1 MYNIRVEIEQK
12 RGLMAKQTADSYDA
26 SQIQVLEGLEPV
38 RKRPGMYIGSTGYD
52 GVHHLIKEI
61 ADNCI
66 DEAIAGYGTMVT
78 IELLED
84 GGCRVTDNGRGIP
97 VDVHPKTGK
106 STLETVLTV
115 LHAGGKFGGG
125 GYKVSSGLHGVG
137 SSVVNAL
144 STKFVAEVSHGGEL
158 YQIEFAEGKPL
169 NELKNLG
176 KTDMPRGTRIT
187 FYPDT
192 KIFKEFTKF
201 DYSWVLD
208 YLRHQAYLTKGVRA
222 KVYDYRTGDRYEFY
236 FDGGIKSY
244 VKHLNFGKDV
254 LEDEIFYV
262 EKQVEDSMVEI
273 AMQYNDSYTEN
284 VMAFANNVY
293 NPEGGMHLVG
303 FRSAMTRV
311 INDYARKN
319 GLLKEKEDNLTGDDI
334 REGQTAVILVKLPD
348 PQFEGQT
355 KNKLGNPEVRRYVE
369 SVTNEYYSYYLE
381 EHPAAAKKIIGKAIL
396 AARARKAARAARE
409 NVIRK
414 GVLEGSSLPGKLADC
429 SSRNPDECELYIV
442 EGDSAGGSAKVG
454 RDSRTQAI
462 LPLRGKVLNTE
473 RARLDRM
480 LNNNEIVS
488 LIKGLGVGIG
498 DQFDIKG
505 LRYNRIIIMT
515 DADVDGSHIATLLL
529 TFFFRYMTEVIESGH
544 IYLAKPPLFEL
555 TRSGNKESD
564 FIYDEPDLDVLLDKQ
579 IAARKTNGTKV
590 DGAAERFKQAGYTD
604 QKRYKGLGEMDATQL
619 WETTMNPEKR
629 VLIQVKVADAEKADA
644 IFNKLM
650 GDEVELRKSFIQA
663 RAKDVNLDDLDV

>member
-1 MYNIRVEIEQK
+1 
-12 RGLMAKQTADSYDA
+12 MATAKTKSELADEYDA

-52 GVHHLIKEI
+52 GWHHLIKEI
-61 ADNCI
+61 ADNCV
-66 DEAIAGYGTMVT
+66 DEAIAGFATTVKV
-78 IELLED
+78 ELLPD

-97 VDVHPKTGK
+97 VDKHPKTHV

-144 STKFVAEVSHGGEL
+144 SEKFIAEVSHHGEL
-158 YQIEFAEGKPL
+158 YRVEFSEGK
-169 NELKNLG
+169 EIGKIKNLG

-192 KIFKEFTKF
+192 KIFKEFKKF
-201 DYSWVLD
+201 DRNWVMK
-208 YLRHQAYLTKGVRA
+208 YLRHQAYLTKGIRA
-222 KVYDYRTGDRYEFY
+222 KLIDYRENEQHPFRYEFY

-244 VKHLNFGKDV
+244 VKHLNIGKDT
-254 LEDEIFYV
+254 LSPDIFYV
-262 EKQVEDSMVEI
+262 DKKVEDTEVEI
-273 AMQYNDSYTEN
+273 ALQYNDGYSEN
-284 VMAFANNVY
+284 VMPFANNVY
-293 NPEGGMHLVG
+293 NPEGGSHLVG

-319 GLLKEKEDNLTGDDI
+319 NLLKEKEDNLTGDDI
-334 REGQTAVILVKLPD
+334 REGQTAVILVKIPD

-355 KNKLGNPEVRRYVE
+355 KNKLGNPETRRYVDQVM
-369 SVTNEYYSYYLE
+369 SEYFSYYLE
-381 EHPAAAKKIIGKAIL
+381 ENPAAAKAIVNKAVL

-414 GVLEGSSLPGKLADC
+414 GAFGGTNLPGKLADC
-429 SSRNPDECELYIV
+429 SSRDPAECELYIV

-480 LNNNEIVS
+480 LANQEIVS
-488 LIKGLGVGIG
+488 LIKGMGVGIG
-498 DQFDIKG
+498 DQFDMSG
-505 LRYNRIIIMT
+505 LRYDRVIIMT

-529 TFFFRYMTEVIESGH
+529 TFFFRYMPQVVEDGH
-544 IYLAKPPLFEL
+544 VYLAKPPLFEL
-555 TRSGNKESD
+555 TRSGKQPSD
-564 FIYDEPDLDVLLDKQ
+564 YVYDEPELEPLLNKR
-579 IAARKTNGTKV
+579 I
-590 DGAAERFKQAGYTD
+590 AERKAAGLKIDPNQEKFRQAGYTA
-604 QKRYKGLGEMDATQL
+604 QKRYKGLGEMDASQL
-619 WETTMNPEKR
+619 WDTTMDPAKR
-629 VLIQVKVADAEKADA
+629 VLTQIKVADAERADA

-650 GDEVELRKSFIQA
+650 GDAVEPRKAFIQT
-663 RAKDVNLDDLDV
+663 RANTIKMEDLDV

>member
-1 MYNIRVEIEQK
+1 
-12 RGLMAKQTADSYDA
+12 MAKQTKPNADDYDA

-66 DEAIAGYGTMVT
+66 DEAIAGYASLVKV
-78 IELLED
+78 ELLAD
-84 GGCRVTDNGRGIP
+84 GGCRVTDDGRGIP
-97 VDVHPKTGK
+97 VDTVDKTGK
-106 STLETVLTV
+106 SGLETVLTV

-144 STKFVAEVSHGGEL
+144 STDFVAEVSHHGEL
-158 YQIEFAEGKPL
+158 YRMEFHTGVPVGPME
-169 NELKNLG
+169 NLG

-192 KIFKEFTKF
+192 TIFKEFKEF
-201 DYSWVLD
+201 DYNFVES
-208 YLRHQAYLTKGVRA
+208 YLRHQAYLVKGLRA
-222 KVYDYRTGDRYEFY
+222 QVVDYRTNDKGQDEKNPHRYQFY

-244 VKHLNFGKDV
+244 VKHMNLGKEV
-254 LEDEIFYV
+254 LDDSIFYV
-262 EKQVEDSMVEI
+262 EKQVEDSLIEVAI
-273 AMQYNDSYTEN
+273 QYNDGFAEN

-293 NPEGGMHLVG
+293 NPDGGMHVQG
-303 FRSAMTRV
+303 FRTAMTRV
-311 INDYARKN
+311 VNDYARKN
-319 GLLKEKEDNLTGDDI
+319 GLLKEKEENLTGDDI

-355 KNKLGNPEVRRYVE
+355 KNKLGNPEVRRYVD
-369 SVTNEYYSYYLE
+369 SVTSEYFAYYLE
-381 EHPAAAKKIIGKAIL
+381 ENPNVAKKIVGKAVL
-396 AARARKAARAARE
+396 AARARKAARAARDS
-409 NVIRK
+409 VIRK
-414 GVLEGSSLPGKLADC
+414 GVLDGSNLPGKLADC
-429 SSRNPDECELYIV
+429 SSRNPRECELYIV
-442 EGDSAGGSAKVG
+442 EGDSAGGSAKTG
-454 RDSRTQAI
+454 RDSRVQAI

-480 LNNNEIVS
+480 LHNAELVS
-488 LIKGLGVGIG
+488 LIKGMGVGIG

-505 LRYNRIIIMT
+505 LRYWRIIIMT

-529 TFFFRYMTEVIESGH
+529 TFFFRYMPQVVQEGH

-555 TRSGNKESD
+555 VRGGNKVSD
-564 FIYDEPDLDVLLDKQ
+564 FIYDEPDLEPMLDKR
-579 IAARKTNGTKV
+579 I
-590 DGAAERFKQAGYTD
+590 AERKAEGVKIDPTAEKFKQAGYTD

-629 VLIQVKVADAEKADA
+629 VLTQVKVADAEKADA

-650 GDEVELRKSFIQA
+650 GDEVELRKTFIQT
-663 RAKDVNLDDLDV
+663 RAKDVDLEDLDV